1 MTLTVESKISA
12 LLGDERSKEVVAKHC
27 PGLMDDPRINMAL
40 NMTLSQI
47 TPFSGGR
54 ITPQII
60 EAIAEDLA
68 KL

>member
-1 MTLTVESKISA
+1 MELTIESKISA
-12 LLGDERSKEVVAKHC
+12 LLGNERSKEVVAKHC
-27 PGLMDDPRINMAL
+27 PGLQDDPRMNMAM

-47 TPFSGGR
+47 IPFSGGK

>member
-1 MTLTVESKISA
+1 MELTVESKISA

-27 PGLMDDPRINMAL
+27 PGLTDDPRMSMAM

-47 TPFSGGR
+47 IPFSGGKL
-54 ITPQII
+54 TPQII